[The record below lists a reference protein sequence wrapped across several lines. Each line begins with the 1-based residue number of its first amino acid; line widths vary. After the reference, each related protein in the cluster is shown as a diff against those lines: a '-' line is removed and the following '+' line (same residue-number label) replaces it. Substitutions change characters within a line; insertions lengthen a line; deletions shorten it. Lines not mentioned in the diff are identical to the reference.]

1 MHYRT
6 RYGVSLKP
14 GQPRFI
20 TTSHEDVT
28 AYRETESMLR
38 IEIQSLNGAAL
49 LGCSGRV
56 VFGVEAEMLR
66 TMVMSRSERCVRID
80 LSGVEQIDATGLGLL
95 VELQTWA
102 GATRRSLTLLDPSQ
116 QVWHLIILTKLYE
129 LLDISY
135 SDVMESFGESDCGR
149 QEMIA

>member
-1 MHYRT
+1 
-6 RYGVSLKP
+6 
-14 GQPRFI
+14 
-20 TTSHEDVT
+20 
-28 AYRETESMLR
+28 MLR

-49 LGCSGRV
+49 LRCSGRI

-66 TMVMSRSERCVRID
+66 TMVMSRPEGCVRID

-102 GATRRSLTLLDPSQ
+102 GTTRRSFTLLDPSQ
-116 QVWHLIILTKLYE
+116 QVWQLIILTKLYD

-135 SDVMESFGESDCGR
+135 SDVIGPFDESDCGR